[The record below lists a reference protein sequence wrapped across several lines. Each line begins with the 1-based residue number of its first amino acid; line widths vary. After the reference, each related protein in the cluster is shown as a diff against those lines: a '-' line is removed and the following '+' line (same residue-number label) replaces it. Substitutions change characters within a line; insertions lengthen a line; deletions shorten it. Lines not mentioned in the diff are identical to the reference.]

1 MQSSSR
7 QQPQDRI
14 GSLVYSREELLA
26 ARPKCTA
33 AVQTVTGKMTDPPEF
48 NRLELMERGSAGGD
62 FAGFAAFGDDEQSSD
77 DNFGVPGRTGTS
89 DVDHYI
95 DEEAPTSRS
104 SNNSSFSPYGQISP
118 KFLSFADQ
126 QSRVNRPDPLP
137 YRNHRNVSGSSPVD
151 LDETVITA
159 AALPTPQMDN
169 RSSNTRDHM
178 NMSSSRTAV
187 SSRHILRE
195 RAKEKKTKLAKSGGG
210 QQPRKKYN
218 PSLPEPKK
226 DDGDSCTARCWP
238 GFSFFCTCLI
248 PSCLICK
255 DGKAA
260 KQAWREKVTIFEIML
275 LFDLIFLVI
284 FGAIPLYFCREVTPL
299 DDYAWYQTIIE
310 PTCLTLNYV
319 MYGILFF
326 TAGILLLQ
334 CLCSLILAAQSLH
347 MKMGYAKFVKS
358 SDCRQKRLQQ
368 DAAIMVMVPCYN
380 EGETELRKTIK
391 SILET
396 DYPQENKV
404 LVVVADGIIT
414 GKVS

>member
-1 MQSSSR
+1 
-7 QQPQDRI
+7 
-14 GSLVYSREELLA
+14 
-26 ARPKCTA
+26 
-33 AVQTVTGKMTDPPEF
+33 MTDPSEF

-62 FAGFAAFGDDEQSSD
+62 FAGFAAFDDDDEQSSD
-77 DNFGVPGRTGTS
+77 NFGVSGLTAE
-89 DVDHYI
+89 VDDYI
-95 DEEAPTSRS
+95 DEEAPSSRS

-118 KFLSFADQ
+118 KFLSFTDQ
-126 QSRVNRPDPLP
+126 QSRFTNRPDPLP
-137 YRNHRNVSGSSPVD
+137 DRNHRNVSGSSPVD

-159 AALPTPQMDN
+159 PALPTPQMDN
-169 RSSNTRDHM
+169 RSSNTRAHL
-178 NMSSSRTAV
+178 NLSSSHTAV

-195 RAKEKKTKLAKSGGG
+195 RAKDKEKKTKLLG

-275 LFDLIFLVI
+275 VFDLIFLVI

-299 DDYAWYQTIIE
+299 DDYDWYQTIIE

-334 CLCSLILAAQSLH
+334 CFCSLILAAQSLH
-347 MKMGYAKFVKS
+347 MKMEYSKFVKS

-368 DAAIMVMVPCYN
+368 DSIVMVMVPCYN